1 MRRFLRG
8 LPAGSA
14 LLCLTVMNEFEA
26 IESYYIETRDG
37 CYFAVKGLEHPPDRR
52 IAVLRYIPDPDA
64 GDRVKNGVRYRRLY
78 GFAEQEA
85 WIRRKCPRY
94 LAYDPFVQATL
105 QSVPLDRIRRV
116 YDPVLRLRGLT
127 GSPTLDPLAA
137 DAVAF
142 LAVLQ
147 KEAAVSASALG
158 VTGSL
163 LIGLQTEHSDMDVAV
178 FGEASCIK
186 VRRAL
191 GRLIEGDGEK
201 DVRRLD
207 AAGMEE
213 LYAQRSVD
221 TRIGF
226 PDFVYLEGRK
236 ANQGL
241 FRGRPWFVRF
251 IRTPDET
258 GTAYGKR
265 QYTPLG
271 RGKVRATVAWA
282 GEAIFTPCR
291 YVLSEVQN
299 AGVPG
304 LPDPDEIV
312 SFRGRFCEQGRAGDR
327 VAAEGTLERVRS
339 SSGETYHRL
348 LLGNSPEDSMIVMR

>member
-1 MRRFLRG
+1 
-8 LPAGSA
+8 
-14 LLCLTVMNEFEA
+14 MNAFEA
-26 IESYYIETRDG
+26 IESCYLETLDG

-52 IAVLRYIPDPDA
+52 IAVLRYVPDPDA
-64 GDRVKNGVRYRRLY
+64 GERVKKGARYRRLY

-85 WIRRKCPRY
+85 WIRRKYPPY
-94 LAYDPFVQATL
+94 LAYDPFLQATL

-116 YDPVLRLRGLT
+116 YDPVRRLRELA
-127 GSPTLDPLAA
+127 GSPGRDPLAA

-142 LAVLQ
+142 LGVLQ
-147 KEAAVSASALG
+147 KEAAVPVSGLG

-163 LIGLQTEHSDMDVAV
+163 LIGMHTEHSDMDVAV
-178 FGEASCIK
+178 FGEASCRK
-186 VRRAL
+186 VHRAL
-191 GRLIEGDGEK
+191 AMLLEGGGGK
-201 DVRRLD
+201 DVCRLD

-226 PDFVYLEGRK
+226 RDFARLERRK

-241 FRGRPWFVRF
+241 FRGRTWFVRF
-251 IRTPDET
+251 VRAPGEAGT
-258 GTAYGKR
+258 GYGTR

-271 RGKVRATVAWA
+271 RGKVSATVAGA
-282 GEAIFTPCR
+282 RDAIFTPCR
-291 YVLSEVQN
+291 YILSEVQN
-299 AGVPG
+299 TGVPG

-339 SSGETYHRL
+339 GSGETHHRL
-348 LLGNSPEDSMIVMR
+348 LLGNSREDSMIVMR